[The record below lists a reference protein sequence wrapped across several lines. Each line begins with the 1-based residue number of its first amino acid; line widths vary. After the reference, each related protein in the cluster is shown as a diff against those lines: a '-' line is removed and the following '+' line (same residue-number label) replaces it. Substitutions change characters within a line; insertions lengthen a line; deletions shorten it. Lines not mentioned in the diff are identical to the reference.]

1 MGALHD
7 AVLAAS
13 TQAERKAIKAQAW
26 ASHALAVGMQGGW
39 NFNYRGYR
47 VDLDADLD
55 ASTGNVVFTA
65 SLWKAGVDYTPQT
78 LNPITIVNPPYLVED
93 AAGDVTIVSLDAD
106 GQEQTITCRD
116 DANAVLE
123 RIVGQLQDLG
133 DKVIDAL

>member
-1 MGALHD
+1 MGALHE
-7 AVLAAS
+7 AVRAAGS
-13 TQAERKAIKAQAW
+13 ENERKAIKAQAW
-26 ASHALAVGMQGGW
+26 ASHALAVGMRDGW

-47 VDLDADLD
+47 IDLDADLD

-93 AAGDVTIVSLDAD
+93 PAGDVTIAYLDAE
-106 GQEQTITCRD
+106 GNEQTVTCRD

-123 RIVGQLQDLG
+123 RIISQLQDLG